1 MVDCT
6 FNYGNGGCAGGY
18 MVNTYRYVVD
28 YGVAKAKDYPYV
40 GHVWFTLWINFKLDW
55 KTIISLKKYLK

>member
-18 MVNTYRYVVD
+18 MVNTFRYVVD
-28 YGVAKAKDYPYV
+28 YGVAKAEDYPYV
-40 GHVWFTLWINFKLDW
+40 GHVGF
-55 KTIISLKKYLK
+55 YYA